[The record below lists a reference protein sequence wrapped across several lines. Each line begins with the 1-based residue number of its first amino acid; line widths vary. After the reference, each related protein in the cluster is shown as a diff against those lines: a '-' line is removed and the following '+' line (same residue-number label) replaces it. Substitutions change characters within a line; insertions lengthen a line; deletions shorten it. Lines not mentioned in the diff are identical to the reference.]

1 MKTIVIDAGH
11 GGYDPGAV
19 SGSRLE
25 KDDNLKM
32 ALAVQKSLQ
41 SAGGEEQ
48 KIIMTRSTDV
58 FIPLADRSEISN
70 NNNADIFVSLHR
82 NAADDKLV
90 NGFETFVQ
98 TNSPPINTTYAKNV
112 HNEILDVGVQTD
124 RGVKQGNYSVLRNA
138 NAPAMLLEL
147 GFITNEKDNQLF
159 DQNLEAYAA
168 AIARGIL
175 KSLGE

>member
-1 MKTIVIDAGH
+1 LKTIVIDAGH

-32 ALAVQKSLQ
+32 ALAVQRKLQ
-41 SAGGEEQ
+41 DKGH
-48 KIIMTRSTDV
+48 KVIMTRSTDE
-58 FIPLADRSEISN
+58 FIPLVERSAISN
-70 NNNADIFVSLHR
+70 NNNADIFVSIHR
-82 NAADDKLV
+82 NASDDKSS

-112 HNEILDVGVQTD
+112 HNEIVNVGVQTD
-124 RGVKQGNYSVLRNA
+124 RGVKQGNYSVLRNT

-147 GFITNEKDNQLF
+147 GFISNDKDNELF
-159 DQNLEAYAA
+159 DQHLDAYAA
-168 AIARGIL
+168 AIAQGIL
-175 KSLGE
+175 KSLG